1 MFVGEFAV
9 HCAQQ
14 YFSEQI
20 SGERIR
26 VNRWNRVFF
35 VYTVYTSPES
45 TDIPHPFAQHKTPT
59 QMPPPPPTLNL
70 TTLFY
75 QFLSTRIGTVSLY
88 ALLLVIGYPIEQIAF
103 PELYGRIVDVIAKPS
118 TLSLWQRTWTYL
130 LIATVLLIVSQAIF
144 TWADYL
150 DAYLQPALESY
161 FRERVLNEVLSTIE
175 QRYKDVEVGEVV
187 SKLSKLP
194 LVIRHIYHQVRAY
207 LLPAILVAV
216 FACGYFMYLHW
227 GLGVMLLVV
236 LVFFFVFFGWK
247 ASTCIPASQKRD
259 AMCDSLNDGIDDT
272 LNNLLSVYTAT
283 NVRREQQRFQHQQR
297 RHDQQYTKS
306 AMCGVTFKAWY
317 SVFYIGIFILI
328 NGYAFYL
335 THEGTLA
342 IGQLVSVVFVTLYMI
357 GNIGDFAG
365 EIKDFMFD
373 LGIMAEM
380 QRYLDGLFAFGQH
393 GPATLPPSD
402 RSTRTPLTQ
411 APLTHHPFHIPNGTI
426 RFHNVRFRYPNT
438 AQPALRDT
446 SFTIPAGTSVAL
458 VGKIGSG
465 KSTVTKLLCGCTPL
479 KPAVSLLMALTSP
492 IPQKTFVRALATW
505 PKPLRCSTEPS
516 TTTLSTE
523 AKPPSKRDVALYI
536 EHSGIAPL
544 FETVRHGLDT
554 HVGKRGEHLS
564 GGQRQAVALL
574 RMALSGHRDTHRV
587 LLLDEP
593 TSALDHESKH
603 YVMRLMRRLMT
614 GRTCVVV
621 THDEEVV
628 RMLGECVGVSGE
640 GGRRW

>member
-1 MFVGEFAV
+1 
-9 HCAQQ
+9 
-14 YFSEQI
+14 
-20 SGERIR
+20 
-26 VNRWNRVFF
+26 
-35 VYTVYTSPES
+35 
-45 TDIPHPFAQHKTPT
+45 
-59 QMPPPPPTLNL
+59 MPPPPPTLNL

-130 LIATVLLIVSQAIF
+130 LIATVLLIVFQAIF

-161 FRERVLNEVLSTIE
+161 FRERVLNEVLSTFE

-283 NVRREQQRFQHQQR
+283 NVRREQQRFRHQQM
-297 RHDQQYTKS
+297 RHDRQYTKS

-373 LGIMAEM
+373 LGILAEM

-393 GPATLPPSD
+393 GPSTLPPPD
-402 RSTRTPLTQ
+402 RSTRTPLTRT
-411 APLTHHPFHIPNGTI
+411 PLTRTPLTRHPFHIPHGTI

-438 AQPALRDT
+438 TQPALHDT

-465 KSTVTKLLCGCTPL
+465 KSTVTKLLLRLYTPEAGRITIDGTDITQY
-479 KPAVSLLMALTSP
+479 PPEDVRSCIGYVAQTPSLFNRTIYDNIVYGS
-492 IPQKTFVRALATW
+492 K
-505 PKPLRCSTEPS
+505 KPL
-516 TTTLSTE
+516 
-523 AKPPSKRDVALYI
+523 SKRDVALYI

-554 HVGKRGEHLS
+554 PVGKRGEHLS

-628 RMLGECVGVSGE
+628 RMCRGNVLVFRGGKVVVDESISRR
-640 GGRRW
+640 GGRR